1 MAGGDDPSLW
11 SDRITSR
18 QYRQGFGGGEGW
30 ITSWHYR
37 EGFGFAKTRHGDIMV
52 HIKDVQETMADLG
65 ELHVGTR
72 FNYSRLEEK
81 GKGKGK
87 GNKRQPQAKGIQIV
101 EEPNPSQQVWLES
114 RVTLWELNQTFG
126 HLDSGV
132 TLSHKCV
139 CDWGGKEPRV
149 PLPPGTEVRYVQS
162 PGKNGE
168 ATAQWVTITGWPPAD
183 EPDARQ
189 DVAAAVAGRPWP
201 EGIYRSVADR
211 PWPEGMARA
220 DLEKLESAGYSALG
234 EAMKFKRSQ
243 QAWREFAARVG
254 LTDRLIEELARNFGS
269 SVQTMLLDKPR
280 ALAQLLLE
288 EFGAHFDK
296 TTPGMRD
303 DLIPLNWLIHD
314 TLKKTMQQI
323 GQEGRLAPY
332 DADDGYYDGDLA
344 MNAAPKV
351 VFFQASEG
359 GLDPSIYPR
368 LWKPEDGE
376 KRRVL
381 IPPRNLAL
389 HTDAFRMYFVSLA
402 EPRAMDPAN
411 LGSQGLL
418 QMHMLFLPSDHM
430 CTQFCDEHFLP
441 VNKKT
446 FQPYHHRDGT
456 WQGFGN
462 RNKLAFRGR
471 GVKINV
477 CVAQSVP
484 FTYEQTSIQDVTES
498 GGIVRPSHGDLV
510 TPSEPKVTC
519 KHFASGNCMALN
531 CKYYHDDRDK
541 LWRIVTPSGA

>member
-11 SDRITSR
+11 SRR
-18 QYRQGFGGGEGW
+18 
-30 ITSWHYR
+30 ITSWHYCQ
-37 EGFGFAKTRHGDIMV
+37 GFGFAGDIMV
-52 HIKDVQETMADLG
+52 HIKDLDPPWRHLEK
-65 ELHVGTR
+65 LHVGTW
-72 FNYSRLEEK
+72 FNYSRLEENVK

-87 GNKRQPQAKGIQIV
+87 KRQCKAKGIQIV
-101 EEPNPSQQVWLES
+101 EEPDPSQQEWLES
-114 RVTLWELNQTFG
+114 RVQRWELNRISGEPMIG
-126 HLDSGV
+126 HLDNGV

-149 PLPPGTEVRYVQS
+149 QLPPGTEVRYVQS
-162 PGKNGE
+162 LGKFGE
-168 ATAQWVTITGWPPAD
+168 ETAQWVTITGWPQAD

-189 DVAAAVAGRPWP
+189 DAPAERPAAAVAG
-201 EGIYRSVADR
+201 RSVADR

-220 DLEKLESAGYSALG
+220 DLEKLESAGYSTLG

-303 DLIPLNWLIHD
+303 DLIPMNWLIHD
-314 TLKKTMQQI
+314 TLKKTMHKQI
-323 GQEGRLAPY
+323 WQEGRLAPY

-446 FQPYHHRDGT
+446 FQPYHHRDGA
-456 WQGFGN
+456 WHGFGN

-498 GGIVRPSHGDLV
+498 GYGGIVRPSHGDLV

-519 KHFASGNCMALN
+519 KHFASGNCMDPY
-531 CKYYHDDRDK
+531 CTWYHDDRDE
-541 LWRIVTPSGA
+541 LWHDGEW